1 MKNQEMFDRLVKLVH
16 TIRCRKRHAEEM
28 EVFFQRMRGAKFELC
43 CFYLEESIAES
54 ESLPD
59 HQVWIEETL
68 ALMKHL
74 GTDDPLQ
81 AADAVY
87 KALEVVHLTTRVLAD
102 HPNAKSLVLEL
113 LQQTEDFQAG

>member
-1 MKNQEMFDRLVKLVH
+1 
-16 TIRCRKRHAEEM
+16 
-28 EVFFQRMRGAKFELC
+28 
-43 CFYLEESIAES
+43 
-54 ESLPD
+54 
-59 HQVWIEETL
+59 
-68 ALMKHL
+68 MKHL

-113 LQQTEDFQAG
+113 LQQTEDFQAD

>member
-1 MKNQEMFDRLVKLVH
+1 MKNKEMFDRLVKLVH
-16 TIRCRKRHAEEM
+16 TIRCRKRHAEDM
-28 EVFFQRMRGAKFELC
+28 EVFFQRMRGAKLDIC

-59 HQVWIEETL
+59 HQLWVEETL
-68 ALMKHL
+68 TLMKHL
-74 GTDDPLQ
+74 GTDDPLT

-87 KALEVVHLTTRVLAD
+87 KALEVVHLTTRVLSE

-113 LQQTEDFQAG
+113 LHQTEEFQAD